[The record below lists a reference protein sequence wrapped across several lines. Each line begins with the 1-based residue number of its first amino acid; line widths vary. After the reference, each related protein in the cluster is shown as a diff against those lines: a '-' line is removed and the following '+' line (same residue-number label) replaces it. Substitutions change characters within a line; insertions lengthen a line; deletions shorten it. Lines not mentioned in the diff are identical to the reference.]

1 MKKMKA
7 LLVFASIPALTL
19 ALAACSGNEPAGGKT
34 DSAAAKGEKP
44 VTFQFLRNG
53 GFPEYP
59 ADGGEAKQ
67 EIIKALEKSGVK
79 GVDYK
84 VTIATGDEYTT
95 KLNLLASSG
104 ELPDYF
110 DIDAKT
116 LSRFIE
122 QGLVKPI
129 DEYLKKTPNLV
140 QSIPK
145 AYWDQ
150 VTYNGKIY
158 AVPNGTR
165 PEAFNTPS
173 VTSVLVRQDWLDNL
187 KLKQP
192 TTVDELHDV
201 LKAFVTQDPDK
212 NGKNDT
218 VGFGATKTIQTSQA
232 QLTQFRSIFG
242 AFGIAP
248 THWMESGGQIK
259 KGMVLPETKQALAV
273 LQQWYKEG
281 LIDPD
286 FPVTERKQL
295 EEKVVGSKIGVWEDD
310 GYLINPQ
317 ANPVAGSLAKA
328 TPSAKLALIAPPK
341 GPGGKQGFPETN
353 AAASAPLRALSAKA
367 QNPEKLFQFLEW
379 MATDG
384 ENGGFNYITYGIEG
398 KDFTYDKASNTITQK
413 VSYADLYKRGYSNP
427 VRMVFIIDRRW
438 TTPDVRSALE
448 LAGKHV
454 IPNQLWRTVQAELDY
469 PDLESKLWPEY
480 LIKIITGVWPVEKHD
495 EFVQKYYQQGGQQI
509 EKQANEEWKKLKK

>member
-34 DSAAAKGEKP
+34 DSAATKGEKP

-367 QNPEKLFQFLEW
+367 QNPEKLFQFLEIGR
-379 MATDG
+379 A
-384 ENGGFNYITYGIEG
+384 
-398 KDFTYDKASNTITQK
+398 
-413 VSYADLYKRGYSNP
+413 
-427 VRMVFIIDRRW
+427 
-438 TTPDVRSALE
+438 
-448 LAGKHV
+448 HV
-454 IPNQLWRTVQAELDY
+454 
-469 PDLESKLWPEY
+469 
-480 LIKIITGVWPVEKHD
+480 
-495 EFVQKYYQQGGQQI
+495 
-509 EKQANEEWKKLKK
+509 